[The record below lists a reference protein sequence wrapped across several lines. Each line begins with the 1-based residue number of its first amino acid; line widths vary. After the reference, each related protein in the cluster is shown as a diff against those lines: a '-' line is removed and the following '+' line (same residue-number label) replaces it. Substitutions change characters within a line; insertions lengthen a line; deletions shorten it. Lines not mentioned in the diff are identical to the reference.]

1 MPLAMWVA
9 LFLRIIGIITRQ
21 WNDIKYVHNVMDFNK
36 KGRLKGFQIYYKKI
50 IRGKENEKKFKKPYR
65 TMFNIYANLSL
76 LSGCAKKE
84 VKINVNPTEETV
96 SKT

>member
-36 KGRLKGFQIYYKKI
+36 KGRLKGFQTYYKKI

-65 TMFNIYANLSL
+65 TMFNIYAN
-76 LSGCAKKE
+76 
-84 VKINVNPTEETV
+84 P
-96 SKT
+96 